1 MWCRAAAGSL
11 SATSE
16 PDPNPAA
23 TDAVL
28 RLYFFLLSDAYRE
41 YEKEEVRCEC
51 YAQAHF
57 HFDDGVKF
65 IVDASGKEFALD
77 RPLWRAYAEKI
88 AEVEAR
94 VVRAEE
100 RKKERLAAL
109 KGVRLGF
116 ERFCAEHGI
125 GGGERLVELGLMP
138 PNTLPLVLRSPDVT
152 KDPETADET
161 QRLLNV
167 EWQRLVGQLEQTSP

>member
-1 MWCRAAAGSL
+1 MSAPGTGTDPRAAAVDG
-11 SATSE
+11 
-16 PDPNPAA
+16 
-23 TDAVL
+23 VV

-51 YAQAHF
+51 YAQAHY

-65 IVDASGKEFALD
+65 IVDASGEQFPVD
-77 RPLWRAYAEKI
+77 HPLWRAYGEKI

-94 VVRAEE
+94 IVRAEE

-116 ERFCAEHGI
+116 ERFCGEHGI
-125 GGGERLVELGLMP
+125 GGAERLAELGLSSP
-138 PNTLPLVLRSPDVT
+138 AKLPVLARSPEVEC
-152 KDPETADET
+152 DPETAEET
-161 QRLLNV
+161 QRLLDV
-167 EWQRLVGQLEQTSP
+167 EWQRLVGEPEQSSS

>member
-1 MWCRAAAGSL
+1 M
-11 SATSE
+11 
-16 PDPNPAA
+16 
-23 TDAVL
+23 

-65 IVDASGKEFALD
+65 IVDASGEQFAVD
-77 RPLWRAYAEKI
+77 HPLWRAYAEKI

-116 ERFCAEHGI
+116 ERFCGQHGI
-125 GGGERLVELGLMP
+125 SGGERLAELGLTSQA
-138 PNTLPLVLRSPDVT
+138 TLPALARSPET
-152 KDPETADET
+152 SSDPETAEET

-167 EWQRLVGQLEQTSP
+167 EWQRLAGELEQTSQ

>member
-1 MWCRAAAGSL
+1 MEGIDSNA
-11 SATSE
+11 
-16 PDPNPAA
+16 AA
-23 TDAVL
+23 TDAVV
-28 RLYFFLLSDAYRE
+28 RIYFFLLSDAYRE

-65 IVDASGKEFALD
+65 IVDASGEKFEVD
-77 RPLWRAYAEKI
+77 HPLWRAYAEKI

-100 RKKERLAAL
+100 RKSERLAVL

-116 ERFCAEHGI
+116 ERFCAEHAI
-125 GGGERLVELGLMP
+125 GGGERLVELGLMAP
-138 PNTLPLVLRSPDVT
+138 AALPVLMRSSEVAS
-152 KDPETADET
+152 DPETAEET

-167 EWQRLVGQLEQTSP
+167 EWQQRVGRLEQSSA

>member
-1 MWCRAAAGSL
+1 MGES
-11 SATSE
+11 
-16 PDPNPAA
+16 DPRSAA
-23 TDAVL
+23 TDAVV

-65 IVDASGKEFALD
+65 IVDASGEQFPVD
-77 RPLWRAYAEKI
+77 HPLWRAYTEKV

-100 RKKERLAAL
+100 RKKERLAVL

-116 ERFCAEHGI
+116 ERFCGEHGI
-125 GGGERLVELGLMP
+125 GGGERLAELGLLSP
-138 PNTLPLVLRSPDVT
+138 AKLPVLARSSEVEC
-152 KDPETADET
+152 DPETADET
-161 QRLLNV
+161 QQLLNG
-167 EWQRLVGQLEQTSP
+167 EWQRLVGELEQSNQ

>member
-1 MWCRAAAGSL
+1 MP
-11 SATSE
+11 E

-28 RLYFFLLSDAYRE
+28 HLYFFLISDAYRE

-51 YAQAHF
+51 YAQAQF

-65 IVDASGKEFALD
+65 IVDASGEQFAVD
-77 RPLWRAYAEKI
+77 HPLWGAYAEKI

-94 VVRAEE
+94 VVHAEE
-100 RKKERLAAL
+100 RKRERLAAL

-116 ERFCAEHGI
+116 ERFCAEHAI
-125 GGGERLVELGLMP
+125 GGGERLVELGLLP
-138 PNTLPLVLRSPDVT
+138 PATLPVLMRSAEVASDE
-152 KDPETADET
+152 ETAEET
-161 QRLLNV
+161 QRLLND
-167 EWQRLVGQLEQTSP
+167 EWRRLVGQVEQPNP

>member
-1 MWCRAAAGSL
+1 M
-11 SATSE
+11 SE
-16 PDPNPAA
+16 ADPNPAA

-41 YEKEEVRCEC
+41 YENEEVRCEC
-51 YAQAHF
+51 YAQAQF

-65 IVDASGKEFALD
+65 IVDASGEEFAVD
-77 RPLWRAYAEKI
+77 HPLWGAYAEKI

-94 VVRAEE
+94 VVHAEE

-116 ERFCAEHGI
+116 ERFCAEHAI
-125 GGGERLVELGLMP
+125 GGGEHLVELGLMSP
-138 PNTLPLVLRSPDVT
+138 ATLPVLLRSPEVAS
-152 KDPETADET
+152 DPETAEET
-161 QRLLNV
+161 QRLLND
-167 EWQRLVGQLEQTSP
+167 EWRRLVGQVEQSKP